1 MSIRPCWLPWR
12 HLMRRVAVVGVGNT
26 PFRARHIE
34 KTFPRL
40 AFESVRAAFQDA
52 GASRDDIDSVVY
64 GIYND
69 FFEHCAMPDHHIHYL
84 LGMARKPGVRVT
96 TGGATGGYAVRAAFA
111 EVASGLHD
119 VVMVV
124 GVEKVGDMA
133 NVIEMVKSITLAADP
148 FFEAHLGASPAGS
161 YGGAILWHMEHYGTT
176 EEDMARVVVK
186 NKGNARNNPDAQS
199 PMELTVEDVLKSP
212 MIIYPLKILDHCLN
226 SEGAAT
232 IILASEEAAARFSRD
247 PVWITGI
254 GASTESGRQ
263 AERDDVGKSLFPA
276 VRASAE
282 AAYRMAGVTD
292 PGTAIKV
299 AEVYDSFSGVEIC
312 LYEEF
317 GLCGWGEGTRFLRDG
332 RADMGGTNPVNPS
345 GGLIGG
351 EHAIGATGVYQV
363 AEIVRQIRGEA
374 GARQVPGVKTGIAQ
388 SMGGARGAYSVTIVL
403 EG

>member
-1 MSIRPCWLPWR
+1 MN
-12 HLMRRVAVVGVGNT
+12 RVAVVGIGNT
-26 PFRARHIE
+26 PFKARQPD

-40 AFESVRAAFQDA
+40 AYESVKAALADA
-52 GASRDDIDSVVY
+52 GADKADVESVVY
-64 GIYND
+64 AIYND
-69 FFEHCAMPDHHIHYL
+69 FFERCAMPDHHVHYQ
-84 LGMARKPGVRVT
+84 LGFARKPGVRIT

-124 GVEKVGDMA
+124 GVEKVGDVA
-133 NVIEMVKSITLAADP
+133 NVFEMIKAITYAADP
-148 FFEAHLGASPAGS
+148 FFEASLGASPAGS
-161 YGGAILWHMEHYGTT
+161 YGGAIIWHMEHYGTT

-186 NKGNARNNPDAQS
+186 NKGNAKNNPDAQS
-199 PMELTVEDVLKSP
+199 PMDLSIDDVLASP
-212 MIIYPLKILDHCLN
+212 MVIYPLKILDHCLN

-232 IILASEEAAARFSRD
+232 IILASEKAAASFARD
-247 PVWITGI
+247 PIWITGI

-263 AERDDVGKSLFPA
+263 AERDNTGDSLFPA
-276 VRASAE
+276 VKASVD

-292 PGTAIKV
+292 PASAIQV

-317 GLCGWGEGTRFLRDG
+317 GLCGWGEGAKFLADG
-332 RADMGGTNPVNPS
+332 RASMGGTNPVNPS

-363 AEIVRQIRGEA
+363 AEVVRQIRGEA
-374 GARQVPGVKTGIAQ
+374 GARQVPGVDRGLAQ
-388 SMGGARGAYSVTIVL
+388 SMGGARGAYSVSIVL

>member
-1 MSIRPCWLPWR
+1 MTK
-12 HLMRRVAVVGVGNT
+12 VAVVGVGNT
-26 PFRARHIE
+26 PFKARHID

-40 AFESVRAAFQDA
+40 AYESVKAAMENA
-52 GASRDDIDSVVY
+52 GAKREDIESVVY

-84 LGMARKPGVRVT
+84 LGHARKPGVRIT
-96 TGGATGGYAVRAAFA
+96 NGGATGGYAVRAAFA

-124 GVEKVGDMA
+124 GVEKVGDLA
-133 NVIEMVKSITLAADP
+133 NVLEMIKSITYAADP
-148 FFEAHLGASPAGS
+148 FFEASLGASPAGS
-161 YGGAILWHMEHYGTT
+161 YGGAILFHMDNYGTT

-212 MIIYPLKILDHCLN
+212 TIIHPLKILDHCLN

-232 IILASEEAAARFSRD
+232 IILASEEAASRFDSE
-247 PVWITGI
+247 PVWISGI

-263 AERDDVGKSLFPA
+263 AERDDPGRSLFPA
-276 VRASAE
+276 VKASAD
-282 AAYRMAGVTD
+282 AAYKMAGISD
-292 PGTAIKV
+292 PAASIQV

-317 GLCGWGEGTRFLRDG
+317 GFCDWGEGAKFLADG
-332 RADMGGTNPVNPS
+332 KPMMGGAIPVNPS

-363 AEIVRQIRGEA
+363 VEVVRQIRGDA
-374 GARQVPGVKTGIAQ
+374 GARQVPGVSCGLAH
-388 SMGGARGAYSVTIVL
+388 SMGGARGAYSVSIIL

>member
-1 MSIRPCWLPWR
+1 MK
-12 HLMRRVAVVGVGNT
+12 RVAVVGVGNT
-26 PFRARHIE
+26 PFKARHID

-40 AFESVRAAFQDA
+40 AFESVRAAMDDA
-52 GASRDDIDSVVY
+52 GASREDIDSVVY

-96 TGGATGGYAVRAAFA
+96 NGGATGGYAVRSAVA

-124 GVEKVGDMA
+124 GVEKVADMA
-133 NVIEMVKSITLAADP
+133 NVIEMIKSITLAADP
-148 FFEAHLGASPAGS
+148 FFEAHLGGSAAGS
-161 YGGAILWHMEHYGTT
+161 YGSAIMWHIVNYGTT

-199 PMELTVEDVLKSP
+199 PMEITVEDVMKSP
-212 MIIYPLKILDHCLN
+212 MIIRPLKILDHPLS

-232 IILASEEAAARFSRD
+232 IILASEEAAGRFRKD
-247 PVWITGI
+247 PVWLTGI
-254 GASTESGRQ
+254 GASTESGRM
-263 AERDDVGKSLFPA
+263 AERDDPGRSLFPA
-276 VRASAE
+276 VRASAQ
-282 AAYRMAGVTD
+282 AAYRMAGVKD
-292 PGTAIKV
+292 PSENIKV
-299 AEVYDSFSGVEIC
+299 AEVYDAFSGVEIL

-317 GLCGWGEGTRFLRDG
+317 GLCDWGEGARFLQDG
-332 RADMGGTNPVNPS
+332 RASMGGTNPVNPS

-363 AEIVRQIRGEA
+363 AEVVRQIRGEA
-374 GARQVPGVKTGIAQ
+374 QNRQVSGANLGLAQ
-388 SMGGARGAYSVTIVL
+388 SMGGARGAYSVSIVL